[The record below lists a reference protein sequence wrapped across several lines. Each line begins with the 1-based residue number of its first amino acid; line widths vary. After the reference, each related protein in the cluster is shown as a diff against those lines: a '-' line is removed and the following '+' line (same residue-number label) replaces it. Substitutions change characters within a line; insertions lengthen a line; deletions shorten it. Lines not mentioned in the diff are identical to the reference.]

1 MLFQLSMLPLS
12 SVLSRREKRSLV
24 IPNKRR
30 TTRRALM
37 KEVTLLAGVIDS
49 FRYVVYRLCSQL
61 RQIYS
66 WTLSALRNE

>member
-37 KEVTLLAGVIDS
+37 TEVTLRAGVTDS
-49 FRYVVYRLCSQL
+49 LRYVVYRLCSQL

-66 WTLSALRNE
+66 CDSLRLA

>member
-1 MLFQLSMLPLS
+1 MRFQLSMLLLS

-30 TTRRALM
+30 ITLRALM
-37 KEVTLLAGVIDS
+37 TEVILRAGVIDS
-49 FRYVVYRLCSQL
+49 LRYVVYRLCSQL
-61 RQIYS
+61 HQIYS